1 MKTIALAAA
10 LCAATSIGPAAAA
23 HAGDAAPLAAPRLI
37 AADQPTPHPQD
48 TATDKGAVER
58 CLKWV
63 EQQVKVWVKDHW
75 EIRTTTVCVAVRG

>member
-1 MKTIALAAA
+1 MKTIVLAAA

-23 HAGDAAPLAAPRLI
+23 HAGDAGSLAAPMRL
-37 AADQPTPHPQD
+37 AADPPTPQD

-75 EIRTTTVCVAVRG
+75 EVRTTTVCIAVRG